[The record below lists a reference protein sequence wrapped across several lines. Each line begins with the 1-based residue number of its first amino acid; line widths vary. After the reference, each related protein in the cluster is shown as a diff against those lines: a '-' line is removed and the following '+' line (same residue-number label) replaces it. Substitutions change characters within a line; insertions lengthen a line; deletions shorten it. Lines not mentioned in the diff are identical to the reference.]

1 MRCEDYLGRPNVIR
15 YEARGTKS
23 EIGGVIMEVEIGA
36 LCFEDARR
44 DPQPR
49 SASRNW
55 TD

>member
-1 MRCEDYLGRPNVIR
+1 MKTYLPIVV
-15 YEARGTKS
+15 S